1 MSQPFLE
8 QLNPVLV
15 NQLGALAQL
24 HGRSLQAEIEPILQ
38 QSGQSPLRS
47 HSSSDSMAAARAAID
62 RAKARYAGYAFG
74 DSAELIREDR
84 DR

>member
-8 QLNPVLV
+8 QLNPVLAS
-15 NQLGALAQL
+15 QIGALAQL
-24 HGRSLQAEIEPILQ
+24 HGRSLQAEIEYILQ
-38 QSGQSPLRS
+38 QAVQSQLRS
-47 HSSSDSMAAARAAID
+47 HSSGRSMAEARAAID
-62 RAKARYAGYAFG
+62 RAQARYAGYAFG

>member
-15 NQLGALAQL
+15 NQIEALAQL
-24 HGRSLQAEIEPILQ
+24 HGRSLQAEIEHILQ
-38 QSGQSPLRS
+38 QAVQSQLRS
-47 HSSSDSMAAARAAID
+47 HSSNGSMAEARAAID
-62 RAKARYAGYAFG
+62 RAQTRYAGHTFN

>member
-24 HGRSLQAEIEPILQ
+24 HGRSLQAEIEHILQ
-38 QSGQSPLRS
+38 QAVQSQLRS
-47 HSSSDSMAAARAAID
+47 HSNGGSMAEARAAIE
-62 RAKARYAGYAFG
+62 RAQTRYTKVFG

-84 DR
+84 NR